1 MSDVG
6 LKLFGIDY
14 WTCLCLSQS
23 PQSLRGFELNP

>member
-6 LKLFGIDY
+6 LKLLGIDY

-23 PQSLRGFELNP
+23 LRGFELNP